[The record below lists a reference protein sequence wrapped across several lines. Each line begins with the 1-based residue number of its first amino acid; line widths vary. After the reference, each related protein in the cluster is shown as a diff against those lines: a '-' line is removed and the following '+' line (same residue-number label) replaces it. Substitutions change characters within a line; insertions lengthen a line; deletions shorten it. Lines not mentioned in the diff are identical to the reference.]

1 MIAQIQNQRKS
12 PESVTDTS
20 IVYLLASS
28 YMSEAQSWRDAMP
41 CVCMADGGQD
51 LWADFPPRRKRS
63 LPVTG
68 RIESGFFIGY
78 LAEGHAH
85 HYAFDE
91 LSMVMF

>member
-1 MIAQIQNQRKS
+1 MIAQILNQRKS

-28 YMSEAQSWRDAMP
+28 YMSEAWSWRDTTP

-51 LWADFPPRRKRS
+51 MWADFAPGRKRS

-68 RIESGFFIGY
+68 RTESGYFTGY
-78 LAEGHAH
+78 LAEGHAS
-85 HYAFDE
+85 HYPFDE

>member
-12 PESVTDTS
+12 PESVTDIS

-28 YMSEAQSWRDAMP
+28 YMSEAQSWRDTMP

-51 LWADFPPRRKRS
+51 LRADFAPGRKS
-63 LPVTG
+63 SPVTG
-68 RIESGFFIGY
+68 RIESGYFIGY
-78 LAEGHAH
+78 LAEWHAP